1 MKIEVKEA
9 YEQIDVIRQL
19 FLEYSNNLQID
30 LNFQSFQEEFAA
42 LPGKYSHPK
51 GRLYFIVVDGE
62 AGGCVGLRPFEACMG
77 EMKRL
82 YIRPKFQGMG
92 LGRKLAEQII
102 MDARKIGYET
112 LLLDT
117 LPTMHS
123 AIALYE
129 KLGFTDTLAYYNNP
143 IEGTRYFKLSLLK

>member
-19 FLEYSNNLQID
+19 FLEYSNHLQID
-30 LNFQSFQEEFAA
+30 LEFQSFQEELAA
-42 LPGKYSHPK
+42 LPGKYSYPK
-51 GRLYFIVVDGE
+51 GRLYVITVDGE
-62 AGGCVGLRPFEACMG
+62 IGGCVGLRPFDTHTG

-82 YIRPKFQGMG
+82 YIRPQFQGRG
-92 LGRKLAEQII
+92 LGRQLAEQMII
-102 MDARKIGYET
+102 DARKIGYHT

-117 LPTMHS
+117 LPTMHT

-129 KLGFTDTLAYYNNP
+129 KLGFTDTSAYYNNP
-143 IEGTRYFKLSLLK
+143 IEGTRYFKLPLLK